1 MSEPVHLPIPSMP
14 RPCKLELIGPKEHMR
29 VVVNG
34 MELPVVMLTDFRPP
48 TVPGQELFDA
58 GSLHKFVVYG
68 RPEPGYVTLTLMV
81 GTVATRDGAEQA
93 QPEEIAF
100 RRAGLDL

>member
-1 MSEPVHLPIPSMP
+1 MTEPVHLPIPAIP
-14 RPCKLELIGPKEHMR
+14 RPCRLELIGPKEHMR

-48 TVPGQELFDA
+48 TVSKQELFDI
-58 GSLHKFVVYG
+58 GSLQKFVVYG
-68 RPEPGYVTLTLMV
+68 QPQPGYVTLTLMV
-81 GTVATRDGAEQA
+81 GTVDTRDGAEQA